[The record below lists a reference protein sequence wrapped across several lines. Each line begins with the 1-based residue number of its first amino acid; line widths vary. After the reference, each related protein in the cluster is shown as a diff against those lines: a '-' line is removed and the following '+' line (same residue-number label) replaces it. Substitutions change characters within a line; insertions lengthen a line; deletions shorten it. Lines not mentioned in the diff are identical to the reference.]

1 MGRCYTT
8 LRQLQ
13 RVWPPLTVGLLGLA
27 APGSARRMVP
37 DRRRVDAGSP
47 VGATQV
53 VLFTSPLRS
62 RHKGDTA
69 LRASGIDVFRATHE
83 TVGETVAG
91 FTVGTLQLV
100 GMSMRAAFGTAITSE
115 PVAAA

>member
-1 MGRCYTT
+1 

-27 APGSARRMVP
+27 
-37 DRRRVDAGSP
+37 
-47 VGATQV
+47 V
-53 VLFTSPLRS
+53 VLFTSAVRS

-69 LRASGIDVFRATHE
+69 LRASGIDVLRATHE
-83 TVGETVAG
+83 TVAETVAA

-100 GMSMRAAFGTAITSE
+100 GDEHAYSVRHGDHG
-115 PVAAA
+115 

>member
-1 MGRCYTT
+1 M
-8 LRQLQ
+8 
-13 RVWPPLTVGLLGLA
+13 
-27 APGSARRMVP
+27 PGARWE
-37 DRRRVDAGSP
+37 
-47 VGATQV
+47 
-53 VLFTSPLRS
+53 VLFTSGVRS

-100 GMSMRAAFGTAITSE
+100 GDEHACSVRHGDH
-115 PVAAA
+115 V